1 MIDLNLFFAL
11 VSFYFV
17 MYVTPGPNNAMVLTS
32 GLKFGFAK
40 TIPHMSGITIGHIL
54 QLILVCLGLGK
65 IFQVFPEIQQVLKII
80 CAAYLLYL
88 GYKIIGSFSK
98 IKEDDSRPLKFHEA
112 ALFQIVNPKAW
123 TISSMAASG
132 FLPKGENLIFSI
144 LYIAAIAIIVI
155 VGFSATN
162 QTDIIDSTLSSIS
175 EPLLVNVDQTTYQRA
190 DIISI
195 SGNSKSAS
203 TQLVELSIEN
213 TNGVK
218 IWNENIN
225 LKNDGKFSTLVIAGG
240 GGWENDGTYIL
251 KATHSNLASE
261 IEFKFFT

>member
-32 GLKFGFAK
+32 GLKFGFSK

-65 IFQVFPEIQQVLKII
+65 IFQVFPEIQNILKII
-80 CAAYLLYL
+80 CAAYILYL

-132 FLPKGENLIFSI
+132 FLPKDENLIFSI
-144 LYIAAIAIIVI
+144 LYIASIALIICPLSISPWAAFGSSIRNLVKNNKLKALIEYFLAFLLLITAILIVI
-155 VGFSATN
+155 
-162 QTDIIDSTLSSIS
+162 Q
-175 EPLLVNVDQTTYQRA
+175 
-190 DIISI
+190 
-195 SGNSKSAS
+195 K
-203 TQLVELSIEN
+203 
-213 TNGVK
+213 
-218 IWNENIN
+218 
-225 LKNDGKFSTLVIAGG
+225 
-240 GGWENDGTYIL
+240 
-251 KATHSNLASE
+251 
-261 IEFKFFT
+261 

>member
-17 MYVTPGPNNAMVLTS
+17 MYITPGPNNAMVLTS

-144 LYIAAIAIIVI
+144 LYIATIALIICPLSISPWAAFGSSIRNLVKNNKLKALIEYFLAFLLLITAILIVI
-155 VGFSATN
+155 
-162 QTDIIDSTLSSIS
+162 Q
-175 EPLLVNVDQTTYQRA
+175 
-190 DIISI
+190 
-195 SGNSKSAS
+195 K
-203 TQLVELSIEN
+203 
-213 TNGVK
+213 
-218 IWNENIN
+218 
-225 LKNDGKFSTLVIAGG
+225 
-240 GGWENDGTYIL
+240 
-251 KATHSNLASE
+251 
-261 IEFKFFT
+261 